1 MTKLLPIILI
11 AMCFAMLSEMRSQ
24 KNLSGNGYRRK
35 DAFFCV
41 CMMLVLAVFVGLRT
55 RYNDTTTYTH
65 SYELL
70 RVKDSLFNGIKWS
83 LSSSVG
89 FELTQ
94 RLIKYLGGSA
104 QTFLMLF
111 ALFDVGVNVWFIR
124 KYSDSLWLSFF
135 LYIAMGCY
143 VFNMAAIMQCT
154 ATSLILIA
162 MDRLME
168 GKKRR
173 FVLYVILAALFH
185 TYAIMFILA
194 QFLFFTPWKRK
205 TNFMLVGFMLIGL
218 LLPRLL
224 GLVVALTSAMGES
237 YSMESFAGAGV
248 NLFRFLVVSA
258 PIALSFLVRDEIK
271 KQSTR
276 NDMLIFNLSMLNAE
290 IMFVALF
297 GTANY
302 FARLANYFLIFQ
314 TLTLPWLLRFFRP
327 PTRRMLTVCIVVCY
341 VLYFYYQ
348 SAIVLPFD
356 YFFDRV
362 DLIDYI
368 KTLLP

>member
-35 DAFFCV
+35 NAFFCV

-70 RVKDSLFNGIKWS
+70 RVKDSIFNGIKWS

-154 ATSLILIA
+154 AASLALLGV
-162 MDRLME
+162 DRLLS
-168 GKKRR
+168 GKKFR
-173 FVLYVILAALFH
+173 FVIFILLASLFH
-185 TYAIMFILA
+185 TYAFMFIFTPL
-194 QFLFFTPWKRK
+194 LFFAPWGRK
-205 TNFMLVGFMLIGL
+205 TYLMLGGFLLIGL
-218 LLPRLL
+218 LLPQLL
-224 GLVVALTSAMGES
+224 GLVVAMTSAMGES
-237 YSMESFAGAGV
+237 YSLDSFMGAGV
-248 NLFRFLVVSA
+248 NIFRFLVVSV
-258 PIALSFLVRDEIK
+258 PMVLSRTVRDRIAEEA
-271 KQSTR
+271 SR
-276 NDMLIFNLSMLNAE
+276 NDMVILNLTMLNAE

-314 TLTLPWLLRFFRP
+314 VISLPWLLRFFRP
-327 PTRRMLTVCIVVCY
+327 STRRMLTVCMVVCY

-356 YFFDRV
+356 YYFDRV

>member
-55 RYNDTTTYTH
+55 RYNDTTTYTR

-70 RVKDSLFNGIKWS
+70 RVKDSIFNGIEWS

-162 MDRLME
+162 MDRLMRVKS
-168 GKKRR
+168 GGSYYM
-173 FVLYVILAALFH
+173 LYWLRC
-185 TYAIMFILA
+185 
-194 QFLFFTPWKRK
+194 FTPTQSCLFWHSSCSLRRGREKP
-205 TNFMLVGFMLIGL
+205 ISCWS
-218 LLPRLL
+218 
-224 GLVVALTSAMGES
+224 AL
-237 YSMESFAGAGV
+237 
-248 NLFRFLVVSA
+248 
-258 PIALSFLVRDEIK
+258 
-271 KQSTR
+271 
-276 NDMLIFNLSMLNAE
+276 
-290 IMFVALF
+290 
-297 GTANY
+297 
-302 FARLANYFLIFQ
+302 
-314 TLTLPWLLRFFRP
+314 
-327 PTRRMLTVCIVVCY
+327 C
-341 VLYFYYQ
+341 
-348 SAIVLPFD
+348 
-356 YFFDRV
+356 
-362 DLIDYI
+362 
-368 KTLLP
+368 

>member
-55 RYNDTTTYTH
+55 RYNDTTTYTR

-70 RVKDSLFNGIKWS
+70 RVKDSIFNGIEWS

-205 TNFMLVGFMLIGL
+205 TYFMLVGFMLIGL

-237 YSMESFAGAGV
+237 YSMASFAGAGV

-258 PIALSFLVRDEIK
+258 PIALSFLVRDEIE

-327 PTRRMLTVCIVVCY
+327 STRRMLTVCIVVCY

-356 YFFDRV
+356 FLFDRV

>member
-11 AMCFAMLSEMRSQ
+11 AMCFAM
-24 KNLSGNGYRRK
+24 LSGNGYRRK

-70 RVKDSLFNGIKWS
+70 RVKDSLFNGIEWS

-205 TNFMLVGFMLIGL
+205 TYFMLVGFMLIGL

-237 YSMESFAGAGV
+237 YSMESFAGV

-258 PIALSFLVRDEIK
+258 PIALSFLVRDEIE

-327 PTRRMLTVCIVVCY
+327 SARRMLTVCIVVCY

-356 YFFDRV
+356 YYFDRV
-362 DLIDYI
+362 DMIDYI